1 MRLNEKVAIV
11 TGAGAGIGRAAS
23 VLFAREGA
31 RVVCADLDETTGEET
46 AGLARASGREACFLR
61 ADAADNESVRR
72 LVEQTAERYGR
83 LDVFYANAGVVPSG
97 TVLEC
102 SDEEW
107 DRTMAINARS
117 VYLAC
122 KHAIPAMRAGGGGSI
137 VCTSS
142 VAGLAGVKNRAAYSA
157 SKMAVI
163 GLVKSVALDF
173 VAENIRI
180 NAICPGTV
188 DTPSLHGRLRAMGDY
203 EAALQQF
210 IARQPMG
217 RIGTADEIA
226 ALALYLASDESA
238 YMTGSYLVIDGG
250 LSL

>member
-1 MRLNEKVAIV
+1 MRLQGKTAII
-11 TGAGAGIGRAAS
+11 TGAGAGIGRASS

-31 RVVCADLDETTGEET
+31 RVVCADLAAETGEET
-46 AGLARASGREACFLR
+46 LALVREACGEGCFVQ
-61 ADAADNESVRR
+61 ADAASADGVRSLVEETVRR
-72 LVEQTAERYGR
+72 YGK
-83 LDVFYANAGVVPSG
+83 LDVFFANAGIVPGG

-107 DRTMAINARS
+107 DR
-117 VYLAC
+117 
-122 KHAIPAMRAGGGGSI
+122 AMRVNAGSVFHACRYAVPVMKESGGGSI

-142 VAGLAGVKNRAAYSA
+142 VAGLVGVKNRAAYSA

-163 GLVKSVALDF
+163 GLVKSVAIDF
-173 VAENIRI
+173 VQDNVRI

-188 DTPSLHGRLRAMGDY
+188 DTPSLQGRLRATGDY
-203 EAALQQF
+203 EQAMQQF
-210 IARQPMG
+210 VARQPMG
-217 RIGTADEIA
+217 RLGTADEIA

-238 YMTGSYLVIDGG
+238 YMTGAHLVIDGG

>member
-1 MRLNEKVAIV
+1 MRLRDKVAVI

-23 VLFAREGA
+23 ILFAREGA
-31 RVVCADLDETTGEET
+31 KVVCADLSPETGGET
-46 AGLARASGREACFLR
+46 LQQLQAAGGEGCFLA
-61 ADAADNESVRR
+61 ADAADPAGVRQ
-72 LVEQTAERYGR
+72 LVAETVQRYGR
-83 LDVFYANAGVVPSG
+83 LDVFYANAGVVPNG

-122 KHAIPAMRAGGGGSI
+122 KHVVPIMQANGGGSI
-137 VCTSS
+137 VCTAS
-142 VAGLAGVKNRAAYSA
+142 VAGLVGVKNRAAYSA

-163 GLVKSVALDF
+163 GLVRSVALDF
-173 VAENIRI
+173 VQDKIRI

-188 DTPSLHGRLRAMGDY
+188 DTPSLHARLRATGDY
-203 EAALQQF
+203 EQALGQF

-217 RIGTADEIA
+217 RLGQADEIA

-238 YMTGSYLVIDGG
+238 YMTGTYLTIDGG